1 MPSLSPMVVVFL
13 GLGTAYALLFHLWR
27 GRGLHHLLLF
37 WLVSVLG
44 FGLGYGAATF
54 WLAYTPL
61 VLGGIPVLEASAG
74 SIVGLF
80 LARRF
85 TA

>member
-1 MPSLSPMVVVFL
+1 MPSLSPIVVIFL

-27 GRGLHHLLLF
+27 GRKLQHLLLF

-44 FGLGYGAATF
+44 FGLGY
-54 WLAYTPL
+54 LASTLWQAHPL

-74 SIVGLF
+74 SLAALLV
-80 LARRF
+80 ARRF
-85 TA
+85 AV

>member
-1 MPSLSPMVVVFL
+1 MPSLSPTVVVFL

-27 GRGLHHLLLF
+27 GRNLSHLLLF

-44 FGLGYGAATF
+44 FGLGYLAATL
-54 WLAYTPL
+54 WQAHPM
-61 VLGGIPVLEASAG
+61 VLGSIPVVEASAG
-74 SIVGLF
+74 SLVLLL

-85 TA
+85 TV